1 VSARIRT
8 GASKANVL
16 FPLGTRTGT
25 IHRMDAKTSALKRL
39 LEIVEALR
47 GPEGCPWDRAQ
58 TLVNMRTYLLE
69 EACEA
74 VDALDDSSGKPT
86 REVCEELGDVL
97 MNIFLA
103 AQIAQDE
110 GAFSIADVA
119 SGIAEKL
126 IRRHPHVFGTLVVN
140 DVEDV
145 LRNWNAI
152 KEEEKKTAAIST
164 GREGVAGLQASL
176 LDGVPRSLPLLE
188 RSVELG
194 KRAAKVGFDWPAPSA
209 ALNKVAEELEEVR
222 VLLDGDREELEAELG
237 DLLFAVANLCRKLDV
252 RPSTALRR
260 TLNKFCMR
268 FRFVEEHI
276 PELEKATLDEMERL
290 WQQAKAATSDKEDG
304 CR

>member
-1 VSARIRT
+1 VSAQIRT
-8 GASKANVL
+8 GDSKTSAL
-16 FPLGTRTGT
+16 FPRGTRTGT
-25 IHRMDAKTSALKRL
+25 IHRMDAKISALKRL

-58 TLVNMRTYLLE
+58 TLANMRSCILE

-74 VDALDDSSGKPT
+74 VDALDDSDGRPT
-86 REVCEELGDVL
+86 SEVCEELGDVL

-103 AQIAQDE
+103 AQIAEDQ
-110 GAFSIADVA
+110 GGFSLAHVA

-126 IRRHPHVFGTLVVN
+126 VRRHPHVFGTVVVN

-152 KEEEKKTAAIST
+152 KAEEKKAAAAHT
-164 GREGVAGLQASL
+164 GREGTADRPASL
-176 LDGVPRSLPLLE
+176 LDDVPRSLPLLE
-188 RSVELG
+188 RSVALG
-194 KRAAKVGFDWPAPSA
+194 KKAAKVGFDWPDPST
-209 ALNKVAEELEEVR
+209 ALNKVAEELGEVR
-222 VLLDGDREELEAELG
+222 ALLDGNPEDLEAELG
-237 DLLFAVANLCRKLDV
+237 DLLFAVASVCRKLDV

-260 TLNKFCMR
+260 TLNKFRTR
-268 FRFVEEHI
+268 FRFIEEHV
-276 PELEKATLDEMERL
+276 PDLDKATLDEMERL